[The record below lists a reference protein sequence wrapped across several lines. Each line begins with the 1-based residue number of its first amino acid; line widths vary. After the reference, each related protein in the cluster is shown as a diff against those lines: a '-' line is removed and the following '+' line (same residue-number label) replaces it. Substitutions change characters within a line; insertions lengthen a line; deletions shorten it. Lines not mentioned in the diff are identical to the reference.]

1 MNIISTIEINH
12 SNLDNSNENLVE
24 SKLKSEI
31 SVMSYNVQVGINSS
45 HLHQYFTHSW
55 KHVIPHSQR
64 IVNMN
69 HIAKIIQT
77 HDIVGLQEVDAGSL
91 RSNFIN
97 LTEYLAERSRFPY
110 WFHQVNRNLGR
121 IAQHSNGMV
130 SRIKPSEVH
139 SLRLPGLIPG
149 RRAIMAKFKTNRDP
163 IVFFIV
169 HLALSGRAR
178 LNQLSF
184 IADHVNEY
192 KHAVVMGDMNC
203 RPGSHEMAMLFKN
216 TNLREP
222 VEEKFTF
229 PSWKPQHNIDHIL
242 VTSDLKISNFHVDS
256 QKFSDHLPIS
266 LKIILPDSIH
276 LVDENCPVSGKVENF

>member
-1 MNIISTIEINH
+1 MNSISKIAINH
-12 SNLDNSNENLVE
+12 SNIE
-24 SKLKSEI
+24 STISDDLNASVKNEI
-31 SVMSYNVQVGINSS
+31 SVMSYNVQVGINSAR
-45 HLHQYFTHSW
+45 LHHYFTGSW

-69 HIAKIIQT
+69 HIARIIQQ

-97 LTEYLAERSRFPY
+97 LTEYLAERSNFPY

-121 IAQHSNGMV
+121 FAQHSNGMV

-139 SLRLPGLIPG
+139 SLKLPGIIPG
-149 RRAIMAKFKTNRDP
+149 RRAIQAKYETNKDP
-163 IVFFIV
+163 IVFFIL
-169 HLALSGRAR
+169 HLALTGRAR

-184 IADHVNEY
+184 IAEHVNEC

-203 RPGSHEMAMLFKN
+203 RPCSHEMSVLFNN
-216 TNLREP
+216 TKLYEPTEENL
-222 VEEKFTF
+222 TF

-242 VTSDLKISNFHVDS
+242 VTSDLKVSSVHVDTR
-256 QKFSDHLPIS
+256 QFSDHLPIS
-266 LKIILPDSIH
+266 LKITLPESMH
-276 LVDENCPVSGKVENF
+276 LINPVSK

>member
-1 MNIISTIEINH
+1 MNATSNIAINH
-12 SNLDNSNENLVE
+12 SNLDGVNDYASDSSVKN
-24 SKLKSEI
+24 EI
-31 SVMSYNVQVGINSS
+31 SVMSYNVQVGINSG
-45 HLHQYFTHSW
+45 HLHHYFTHSW

-69 HIAKIIQT
+69 HIAKIIQS

-97 LTEYLAERSRFPY
+97 LTEYLAERSHFPY

-130 SRIKPSEVH
+130 SRIKPSEVQ
-139 SLRLPGLIPG
+139 SLKLPGFIPG
-149 RRAIMAKFKTNRDP
+149 RRAIMAKFETSGDP
-163 IVFFIV
+163 IVFFIL
-169 HLALSGRAR
+169 HLGLSGRAR

-184 IADHVNEY
+184 IADYVNEY

-203 RPGSHEMAMLFKN
+203 RPGSDEMNMLFNK
-216 TNLREP
+216 TNLHEP
-222 VEEKFTF
+222 AEEKHTF

-242 VTSDLKISNFHVDS
+242 VTSDLKVSNMHVNT
-256 QKFSDHLPIS
+256 QQFSDHLPIS
-266 LKIILPDSIH
+266 LKITLPDSIH
-276 LVDENCPVSGKVENF
+276 LIESSNT

>member
-1 MNIISTIEINH
+1 MNATTSNIAINR
-12 SNLDNSNENLVE
+12 SNLETPMTGTLNSGVKN
-24 SKLKSEI
+24 EI
-31 SVMSYNVQVGINSS
+31 SVMSYNVQVGINSA

-64 IVNMN
+64 IINMN
-69 HIAKIIQT
+69 HIAEIIQA

-97 LTEYLAERSRFPY
+97 LTEYLAERSQFPF

-121 IAQHSNGMV
+121 LAQHSNGMV
-130 SRIKPSEVH
+130 SRIKPYEVH
-139 SLRLPGLIPG
+139 SLKLPGIIPG
-149 RRAIMAKFKTNRDP
+149 RRAIMAKYETTADP

-178 LNQLSF
+178 LNQLCF
-184 IADHVNEY
+184 IADHVNQY

-203 RPGSHEMAMLFKN
+203 RPGSHEMSVLFNN
-216 TNLREP
+216 TRLHEP
-222 VEEKFTF
+222 SEEKFTF

-242 VTSDLKISNFHVDS
+242 VTSDLKISSVHVDT
-256 QKFSDHLPIS
+256 QRFSDHLPIS
-266 LKIILPDSIH
+266 LKITLPD
-276 LVDENCPVSGKVENF
+276 LVYLTNSNLS